1 MKKVFVFCL
10 VLCLSVVTLG
20 LYGCGDNSDLKSQL
34 DETQSQLD
42 ELEDRFDNSTNTEL
56 KNQLDE
62 ANRNISALT
71 ERIQSLESTLSQS
84 QDEIRKLTELSS
96 TLSQTITELS
106 ELINDQTS
114 GNEALKA
121 KLEQLQSQYE
131 QTEATISSLLSK
143 VSSLETN
150 VNELQTK
157 LDEANSRIDILESVA
172 GQEPPVLNM
181 GDTFVLKSPTGIEM
195 LRFRPVEYR
204 ASGSGDNIGYFLD
217 FNIERLHI
225 PSSVPID
232 SYFTVSIYS
241 ESLNEYL
248 YKTTNIS
255 SNHEDAGNDFNVKY
269 GIGFSGQEIS
279 PEDVTYIMIGL
290 PSDNNLDDNHEKMYI
305 IPYAFY
311 VL

>member
-1 MKKVFVFCL
+1 MKKMFVFCL

-20 LYGCGDNSDLKSQL
+20 LYGCGDNSDLQSQL

-131 QTEATISSLLSK
+131 QTEATISSLSSK

-157 LDEANSRIDILESVA
+157 LDEANSRIDILESITV
-172 GQEPPVLNM
+172 QEPPVLNM
-181 GDTFVLKSPTGIEM
+181 GEEFVLKSPTGIEM
-195 LRFRPVEYR
+195 LKVRLTEYK
-204 ASGSGDNIGYFLD
+204 NIGGTSYALS
-217 FNIERLHI
+217 FNIERLNI
-225 PSSVPID
+225 PNSIPID
-232 SYFTVSIYS
+232 SYFTICLYS
-241 ESLNEYL
+241 NSVNQYY
-248 YKTTNIS
+248 YKTTLVSDFDENCGEDFTITYDTLF
-255 SNHEDAGNDFNVKY
+255 SNAQ
-269 GIGFSGQEIS
+269 IP
-279 PEDVTYIMIGL
+279 PEEVTYFMIGL
-290 PSDNNLDDNHEKMYI
+290 PSDNDLSDNSEKQYI
-305 IPYAFY
+305 IPYAIY
-311 VL
+311 VI

>member
-1 MKKVFVFCL
+1 MKKMFVFCL

-20 LYGCGDNSDLKSQL
+20 LYGCGDNSDLQSQL

-42 ELEDRFDNSTNTEL
+42 ELEDRFDNSTNAEL

-62 ANRNISALT
+62 ANRNISVLT

-84 QDEIRKLTELSS
+84 QNEIRKLTELSS
-96 TLSQTITELS
+96 TLSQTITELTDIV
-106 ELINDQTS
+106 EDEAS

-121 KLEQLQSQYE
+121 KLDTLQAQYE
-131 QTEATISSLLSK
+131 QTKAAVDLLSAK
-143 VSSLETN
+143 VSSLESDIGN
-150 VNELQTK
+150 LQSELN
-157 LDEANSRIDILESVA
+157 EANSRIDILESVA

-241 ESLNEYL
+241 ESLNEYF

-269 GIGFSGQEIS
+269 GVGFSGQEIP

-305 IPYAFY
+305 IPYAIY
-311 VL
+311 ML

>member
-20 LYGCGDNSDLKSQL
+20 LYGCGDNSDLQSQL

-96 TLSQTITELS
+96 TLSQTITELTKIVES
-106 ELINDQTS
+106 QTS

-121 KLEQLQSQYE
+121 KLDTLQAQYE
-131 QTEATISSLLSK
+131 QTKAAVDSLSAK
-143 VSSLETN
+143 VSSLESDIGN
-150 VNELQTK
+150 LQSE

-181 GDTFVLKSPTGIEM
+181 GEEFVLKSPTGIEM

-204 ASGSGDNIGYFLD
+204 NSGIGDSIGYSLD
-217 FNIERLHI
+217 FNIERLNI
-225 PSSVPID
+225 PNNVPID
-232 SYFTVSIYS
+232 SYFTFSIYS
-241 ESLNEYL
+241 EKRNEYF
-248 YKTTNIS
+248 YKTTDLQSVYDNIGSDFSTLYS
-255 SNHEDAGNDFNVKY
+255 SN
-269 GIGFSGQEIS
+269 FSYFGLP
-279 PEDVTYIMIGL
+279 PEEVTCIMIGL

-305 IPYAFY
+305 IPYAIY
-311 VL
+311 IL

>member
-1 MKKVFVFCL
+1 MKKMFVFCL

-20 LYGCGDNSDLKSQL
+20 LYGCGDNSDLQSQL

-42 ELEDRFDNSTNTEL
+42 ELEDRFDNSTNAEL
-56 KNQLDE
+56 TNQLDE
-62 ANRNISALT
+62 ANRNISVLT

-96 TLSQTITELS
+96 TLSQTITELTDIV
-106 ELINDQTS
+106 EDEAS

-121 KLEQLQSQYE
+121 KLDTLQAQYE
-131 QTEATISSLLSK
+131 QTEATISSLSSK

-195 LRFRPVEYR
+195 LKVKLTEYK
-204 ASGSGDNIGYFLD
+204 SIGGTSYALY
-217 FNIERLHI
+217 FNIERLNI
-225 PSSVPID
+225 PNSIPID
-232 SYFTVSIYS
+232 SYFTICLYRKSA
-241 ESLNEYL
+241 NEYY
-248 YKTTNIS
+248 YKTTLIS
-255 SNHEDAGNDFNVKY
+255 NFDENCGKDFTITYDTLFSNAQ
-269 GIGFSGQEIS
+269 IP
-279 PEDVTYIMIGL
+279 PEEVTYFMIGL
-290 PSDNNLDDNHEKMYI
+290 PSDNDLSDNSEKQYI
-305 IPYAFY
+305 IPYAIY
-311 VL
+311 LL

>member
-20 LYGCGDNSDLKSQL
+20 LYGCGDNSDLQSQL

-42 ELEDRFDNSTNTEL
+42 ELEDKFDNSTNAEL

-96 TLSQTITELS
+96 TLSQTITELTDIV
-106 ELINDQTS
+106 EDEAS

-121 KLEQLQSQYE
+121 KLDTLQAQYE
-131 QTEATISSLLSK
+131 QTKAAVDSLSAK
-143 VSSLETN
+143 VSSLESDIEN
-150 VNELQTK
+150 LQSE

-195 LRFRPVEYR
+195 LRFRPVEYVYNWR
-204 ASGSGDNIGYFLD
+204 LD
-217 FNIERLHI
+217 FNIERLNI
-225 PSSVPID
+225 PNSVPID
-232 SYFTVSIYS
+232 SYFTACVYS
-241 ESLNEYL
+241 ESRDAYY
-248 YKTTNIS
+248 YKVNNLSSVFDNIG
-255 SNHEDAGNDFNVKY
+255 DDFSVIHK
-269 GIGFSGQEIS
+269 GISFATPTDLPIE
-279 PEDVTYIMIGL
+279 ELTYIIIGL
-290 PSDNNLDDNHEKMYI
+290 PSDNNLDDNQEKKYI
-305 IPYAFY
+305 IPYAIY
-311 VL
+311 ML

>member
-20 LYGCGDNSDLKSQL
+20 LYGCGDNSDLQSQL

-42 ELEDRFDNSTNTEL
+42 ELEDRFDNSTNAEL

-62 ANRNISALT
+62 ANRNISVLT

-96 TLSQTITELS
+96 TLSQTITELTDIV
-106 ELINDQTS
+106 ENEAS

-121 KLEQLQSQYE
+121 KLDTLQAQYE
-131 QTEATISSLLSK
+131 QTKAAVDSLSAK
-143 VSSLETN
+143 VSSLESDIGN
-150 VNELQTK
+150 LQSE

-217 FNIERLHI
+217 FNIQRLNV

-232 SYFTVSIYS
+232 SYFTATIYS

-255 SNHEDAGNDFNVKY
+255 SNHEDAGNDFNAKY
-269 GIGFSGQEIS
+269 GIGFSGQEIP
-279 PEDVTYIMIGL
+279 PEEVTYIMIGL

-305 IPYAFY
+305 IPYAIY
-311 VL
+311 IL